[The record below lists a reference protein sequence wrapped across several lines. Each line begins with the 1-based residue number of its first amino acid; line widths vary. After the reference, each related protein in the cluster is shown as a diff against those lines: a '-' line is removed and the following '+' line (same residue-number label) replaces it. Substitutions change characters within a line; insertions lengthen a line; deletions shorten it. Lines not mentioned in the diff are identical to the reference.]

1 MTEVLLPGK
10 ARCHPRDVLRLLVNP
25 EVFEDFLSKE
35 VKALDRLVERARK
48 KKPKREREKEEAE
61 RACVGS

>member
-1 MTEVLLPGK
+1 
-10 ARCHPRDVLRLLVNP
+10 VLRLLVNA

-48 KKPKREREKEEAE
+48 KRPKPEKQEAREE
-61 RACVGS
+61 CVGA